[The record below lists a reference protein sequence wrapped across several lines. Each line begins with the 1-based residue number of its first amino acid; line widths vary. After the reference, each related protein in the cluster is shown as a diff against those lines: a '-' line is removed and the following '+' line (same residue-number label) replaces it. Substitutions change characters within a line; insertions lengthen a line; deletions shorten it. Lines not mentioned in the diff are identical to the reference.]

1 MVHAMTTSFGA
12 RMLELMGEQGLSLSR
27 LAKQVHYNVGYL
39 SKISRDLKRPSE
51 EIARRLDEA
60 LDAGGSL
67 EALMPPRIR
76 APRGGTGGALTGALR
91 ADGDAE
97 RRVLLQLAA
106 LGVGANTLAP
116 LLHLIDLAL
125 LGEPRDVDEWQTATA
140 DHLHALRT
148 RPPARVRDDLL
159 IDLVSLRRQMT
170 TPGAQV
176 IELQR
181 VLAAL
186 SILQA
191 HALTRLGEH
200 GAALRTERIAR
211 HAADASGDLDLRL
224 LVRCEEAGLGLYGQ
238 RDPATVLLLT
248 ESGQRIA
255 GDSPFWLAHLACTQ
269 AKALT
274 LLGRHDEAKRALGIV
289 PDALPAPLRRLLSH
303 HSHLVNGW
311 TDDRSSSILHFARS
325 WVHAGA
331 GDEAAADEAR
341 TLVLGRTRDYQY
353 AANVHLHEALCTVT
367 NGGIDTGARQA
378 TEILTALPAA
388 QHSQMIT
395 ETGKTVLRAV
405 PIDQWQRPA
414 VRELRASVL
423 AGPAET
429 PR

>member
-1 MVHAMTTSFGA
+1 
-12 RMLELMGEQGLSLSR
+12 MLELMGEHGLSLNR
-27 LAKQVHYNVGYL
+27 LSKHVHYNVGYL

-67 EALMPPRIR
+67 EALMPPQIR
-76 APRGGTGGALTGALR
+76 APRGGTGGALAGVLR
-91 ADGDAE
+91 ADGEAE

-106 LGVGANTLAP
+106 LGVGASTLGAV
-116 LLHLIDLAL
+116 LHLIDLAL
-125 LGEPRDVDEWQTATA
+125 TGEPRDVDEWQVAMA

-148 RPPARVRDDLL
+148 RPPVRVRDDLL

-181 VLAAL
+181 VLAVL
-186 SILQA
+186 SVVQA
-191 HALTRLGEH
+191 NALTRLGEH
-200 GAALRTERIAR
+200 GAALRVERIAR

-224 LVRCEEAGLGLYGQ
+224 LVRREETNLGLYGQ
-238 RDPATVLLLT
+238 RDPATVLRLLDDA
-248 ESGQRIA
+248 GQIA
-255 GDSPFWLAHLACTQ
+255 GGSSFWAADLSCIR

-274 LLGRHDEAKRALGIV
+274 LLGRHDDAERALGIAL
-289 PDALPAPLRRLLSH
+289 DALPASH
-303 HSHLVNGW
+303 HSHLINDWIGDAGV
-311 TDDRSSSILHFARS
+311 HFTRS

-341 TLVLGRTRDYQY
+341 TLVLGRIHDGSYQY
-353 AANVHLHEALCTVT
+353 AVNVHLHEALCTVT

-378 TEILTALPAA
+378 TEILAALPAA
-388 QHSQMIT
+388 QHSRMIT
-395 ETGKTVLRAV
+395 HTAKIVLHAV
-405 PIDQWQRPA
+405 PVDQWQRPA

-423 AGPAET
+423 AGPAEA